1 MVSCWF
7 ILSLVSRVGVQEEG
21 GKAWAA
27 KIPSTFK
34 LGTLYILNL
43 ALTFSASLCHS
54 RTFMLPSALVGVG
67 QGKMNKASHPTYS
80 HLTISPPH
88 SQPPPESTSRGALSL
103 YQAIS

>member
-54 RTFMLPSALVGVG
+54 RTFMLPSCFPCSGG
-67 QGKMNKASHPTYS
+67 GRPGKDEQSFPSNLLAPYDIPTT
-80 HLTISPPH
+80 LPAT
-88 SQPPPESTSRGALSL
+88 T
-103 YQAIS
+103 